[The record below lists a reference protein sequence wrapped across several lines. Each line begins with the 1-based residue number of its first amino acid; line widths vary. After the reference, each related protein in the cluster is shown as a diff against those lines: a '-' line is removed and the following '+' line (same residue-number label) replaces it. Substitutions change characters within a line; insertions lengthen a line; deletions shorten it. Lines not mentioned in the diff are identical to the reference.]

1 MALTKP
7 ILQVYETKRSLFI
20 ASPFSIILFFKTN
33 VTQSVTEFI
42 LYSQKTRNYG
52 EIRCKN
58 INNIS
63 IIKREFA

>member
-1 MALTKP
+1 MQHMALTKP
-7 ILQVYETKRSLFI
+7 ILQVYETERSLFI

-52 EIRCKN
+52 HFLTNLGEKGVRM
-58 INNIS
+58 
-63 IIKREFA
+63 